1 MEGRNPGS
9 GQRNKAAPAEE
20 GASAAWLE
28 LLGKFGRTVGPVLL
42 ATGGLIGF
50 VAFAG
55 SIIVWTRFSIAQV
68 PSDQVVAAFPRG
80 ELVAIASSRLL
91 LFGFVG
97 IVAVAVFFLI
107 SKRQEG
113 DEENK
118 KSTATT
124 GIFRGL
130 LVLFAVEAGAAI
142 YLVSASW
149 IDKAIAGELFL
160 LAIAIAFWFTFIFER
175 PALWRAKDAP
185 QEPGSQ
191 TSPKPEGDDG
201 FAGFGSEALELGLKQ
216 KKMRSIIAWT
226 VVLVSAIGAGLLT
239 LTELALEPVAI
250 AGVAVVIAVPSIWLL
265 LVWVKEE
272 KKETEKKETEEK
284 EAEEKEAKERKEAE
298 EAARQVRRDA
308 GSIPYT
314 RRGQAL
320 ISLLLLVA
328 AIVPALVLDTG
339 WLVAPLI
346 IGGLLVMGVW
356 RVAVLFD
363 GQFAWYGLAV
373 FIAVVFFGAFTWSVR
388 DLADPQ
394 VQPVAL
400 IRQQDG
406 PDEALQGI
414 YVTET
419 SDRIYFAT
427 VATEGCTSDIV
438 PHSGRLLWVPKSDVV
453 AMSIGPLQSIDD
465 AAKTALEM
473 SYALTPAVE
482 TPAGDHVSL
491 TVAEKRESL
500 EKKAPQKRRLEDVGA
515 AIQPNFG
522 AGLRV
527 EPENISPGDVV
538 TLKMA
543 APNEHDEVEGFGSSR
558 QGRTLRL
565 GGVPVDILK
574 EEAGGAF
581 EAEYVETSNGQA
593 LNLVK
598 DTLYTR
604 QYSGWV
610 EAHEQAELESEPP
623 FVKLAGES
631 AMELNE
637 RGQRGDNYLPL
648 TDAEEGPPRLDLPEG
663 RSPEV
668 TLDDGSKVNLKTRLL
683 RQAWHE
689 DRIKFR
695 VPENASTGAITVEC
709 RQLAGQPLLR
719 VAQPP
724 RANIA
729 VEIAPGSRRVVF
741 DSERSTG
748 KDKIVSRH
756 WWVEGLDRGRDERM
770 SISLP
775 PRPQIYTIRLTVT
788 DSEGL
793 TGTSHVRILRL
804 PSSLFRFDK
813 RRRVKLE
820 NLRAARAEL
829 RQATAI
835 EPAAAIEFGMRPG
848 DLSDPPNPARTIDR
862 AEKGR
867 RYLLKDRLAQPSS
880 QPADPDGLVVRTM
893 AFGGTCPA
901 ERDSEVGR
909 LDVVV
914 LGQGARVIPPENC
927 PVVRIN
933 TARWLLPPP

>member
-1 MEGRNPGS
+1 MEGGNQGS
-9 GQRNKAAPAEE
+9 ERPPDKPAPTEE
-20 GASAAWLE
+20 GASPVLLALLE
-28 LLGKFGRTVGPVLL
+28 KIGRTVGPVLL
-42 ATGGLIGF
+42 AAGGLIGF

-68 PSDQVVAAFPRG
+68 PPDQVVAAFPRG

-97 IVAVAVFFLI
+97 IVAVAGFFLI
-107 SKRQEG
+107 SKNPKEGQE
-113 DEENK
+113 DRDFM
-118 KSTATT
+118 ATT

-130 LVLFAVEAGAAI
+130 LALFAVEAGAAI
-142 YLVSASW
+142 YLVSAPW

-175 PALWRAKDAP
+175 PALWRAEDGAQK
-185 QEPGSQ
+185 PGSQ
-191 TSPKPEGDDG
+191 ASPKPEEDDG
-201 FAGFGSEALELGLKQ
+201 FVGFSSEALDLGLEQ
-216 KKMRSIIAWT
+216 KRMRSIIAWT
-226 VVLVSAIGAGLLT
+226 VALVSVVGIGILV
-239 LTELALEPVAI
+239 LTEVVLEPVAI
-250 AGVAVVIAVPSIWLL
+250 AGVAVIIAVPSIWLL

-272 KKETEKKETEEK
+272 KKEEKGEE
-284 EAEEKEAKERKEAE
+284 ELAQR
-298 EAARQVRRDA
+298 VRREP

-320 ISLLLLVA
+320 IALLLLVA
-328 AIVPALVLDTG
+328 AIVPALVLKTG

-363 GQFAWYGLAV
+363 GRFSWYGLAV
-373 FIAVVFFGAFTWSVR
+373 FIAVVFFGAFTWSAR

-427 VATEGCTSDIV
+427 VATEGCTNDIV
-438 PHSGRLLWVPKSDVV
+438 PHSGRLLWVPRSDVV

-500 EKKAPQKRRLEDVGA
+500 ERKAPQKRRLEDVGA

-522 AGLRV
+522 AGLRLK
-527 EPENISPGDVV
+527 PENVSPGEVV

-574 EEAGGAF
+574 EEADSGF
-581 EAEYVETSNGQA
+581 EAEYVETSNGHA

-604 QYSGWV
+604 QYEGWV
-610 EAHEQAELESEPP
+610 EAHEQAELEGETP
-623 FVKLAGES
+623 FVRLADES

-637 RGQRGDNYLPL
+637 RGQKGDNYLPL
-648 TDAEEGPPRLDLPEG
+648 NGAEEGPPRLDLPEG

-668 TLDDGSKVNLKTRLL
+668 TLDDGSKVILKTRLL

-689 DRIKFR
+689 DRVKFR

-729 VEIAPGSRRVVF
+729 VEIVPGSRRVIF
-741 DSERSTG
+741 DSGRSSG
-748 KDKIVSRH
+748 KDKIVSRQ
-756 WWVEGLDRGRDERM
+756 WWVEGVDRGRNERM
-770 SISLP
+770 AISLP

-788 DSEGL
+788 DSEGQ
-793 TGTSHVRILRL
+793 TGTSHVRLLRL
-804 PSSLFRFDK
+804 HGSLFSFDK
-813 RRRVKLE
+813 RRRVKLDD
-820 NLRAARAEL
+820 LRAARAEL
-829 RQATAI
+829 RQATAV

-848 DLSDPPNPARTIDR
+848 DLADPPNPARTIDR
-862 AEKGR
+862 AEEGR

-880 QPADPDGLVVRTM
+880 QPANPDGLVIRTM

-914 LGQGARVIPPENC
+914 LGQGARMVPPEDC
-927 PVVRIN
+927 PVVRLN